1 MWQVLL
7 SADSVMKNPGQWS
20 WLQNLAYLL
29 VIGGTVLVTVLVM
42 WVVMKLRGNRPE
54 FQLGATKNTEIRLI
68 FEETLSAADRAIVRD
83 RRVPAQRPC
92 FDRPA
97 GTMARKTPRMGRAG
111 SLPRNSGENP
121 GRRNPGRT
129 RNRRIPTLR
138 TQPRPGTG
146 SRPTHLAARRATVP
160 RHRSEPSP
168 PGNRR
173 HQIRRHPPSSTRA

>member
-83 RRVPAQRPC
+83 HQVRRAVGYLPNDPALIGP
-92 FDRPA
+92 
-97 GTMARKTPRMGRAG
+97 
-111 SLPRNSGENP
+111 LE
-121 GRRNPGRT
+121 RT

-138 TQPRPGTG
+138 TRPRPGTG

>member
-1 MWQVLL
+1 MEMWQVLL

-83 RRVPAQRPC
+83 HQVRRAVEYLPKDPALRGPLEQWREKRREWAAQVAFLETLGKTPAVETLAAPETDEYLRYVHGLVLELEAAQRTLLRAVQQSLATGAN
-92 FDRPA
+92 RPHL
-97 GTMARKTPRMGRAG
+97 GT
-111 SLPRNSGENP
+111 E
-121 GRRNPGRT
+121 
-129 RNRRIPTLR
+129 
-138 TQPRPGTG
+138 GTK
-146 SRPTHLAARRATVP
+146 
-160 RHRSEPSP
+160 
-168 PGNRR
+168 
-173 HQIRRHPPSSTRA
+173 